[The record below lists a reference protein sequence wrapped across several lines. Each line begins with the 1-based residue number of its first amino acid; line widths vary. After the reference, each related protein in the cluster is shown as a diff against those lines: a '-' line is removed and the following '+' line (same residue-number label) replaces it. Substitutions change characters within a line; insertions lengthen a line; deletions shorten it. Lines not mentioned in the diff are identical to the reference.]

1 MENHWKIIGS
11 LIVTAF
17 LSTFITQNTNAL
29 VLTKEVEPTGT
40 QWIPS
45 AVQCLFTGSGSWVTS
60 SGRTCTG
67 QPSDWDGDTY
77 GIRTTETFPVKEG
90 NYYQVYFILRNPNQ
104 GAPNLEVNPIFWNF
118 TEANDFT
125 TVALEEFYASLG
137 KGVTYC
143 QTTYQ
148 SGTQT
153 EYTGCT
159 NNEKVFNKI
168 YIFTLRAKNT
178 ANIKIQVGSGSGV
191 LVKGYQP
198 GVTGPS
204 KFNYTTGI
212 TKIVELAPIS
222 NTEEAEQKTEE
233 ASNEGEQNSN
243 SADSDNEEASENVI
257 GVISNVIGAFNT
269 APTNCTL
276 PGNLGNLN
284 MGNLNLCQG
293 KPGEMTQII
302 NIVGSI
308 IIVYACY
315 RVARNIF
322 RIWITITAFAQGNGK
337 GNTD

>member
-11 LIVTAF
+11 LIVAAF
-17 LSTFITQNTNAL
+17 LSIFITQNTNAL

-45 AVQCLFTGSGSWVTS
+45 AVQCLFSGTGSWVTS

-67 QPSDWDGDTY
+67 QPSNWDGDTY
-77 GIRTTETFPVKEG
+77 GIRTTQTFPVKEG

-104 GAPNLEVNPIFWNF
+104 GTPNLEVNPIFWNF

-125 TVALEEFYASLG
+125 TVALEEFYANVG

-143 QTTYQ
+143 RTTYQ
-148 SGTQT
+148 SSTQYD
-153 EYTGCT
+153 YTDCS

-178 ANIKIQVGSGSGV
+178 GNIKIQVGSGSGV

-198 GVTGPS
+198 GVSGPS
-204 KFNYTTGI
+204 NFNYTTGI

-233 ASNEGEQNSN
+233 ASNEGEQNSDQ
-243 SADSDNEEASENVI
+243 ADSDNEQATSSLLDVAGSI
-257 GVISNVIGAFNT
+257 IGAFST
-269 APTNCTL
+269 TTGTCTFDAD
-276 PGNLGNLN
+276 LGNVDF
-284 MGNLNLCQG
+284 GNLNLCSG
-293 KPGEMTQII
+293 KPPEFA
-302 NIVGSI
+302 SI
-308 IIVYACY
+308 IDT
-315 RVARNIF
+315 IF
-322 RIWITITAFAQGNGK
+322 MLLLIPLIFMTVISLVHQFINLSKFAQGG
-337 GNTD
+337 D